1 MYTIVYVLYLVQG
14 NQSNSSSHKFV
25 ILSLSIYVNTISGFL
40 SEYNFSTS

>member
-14 NQSNSSSHKFV
+14 NQSKFV